1 MSDEAPITQLL
12 SAWSDGDRAAFG
24 ELVPLVYDEL
34 RRLANRALRR
44 ERQNHTLDPTGLVH
58 EAYMRLSDQNRMEWQ
73 SRSQFMAVASQLMR
87 RVLVDHARRRL
98 AGKRDGG
105 ERLTLDEGI
114 AASPDERLIDVLM
127 LDQALTRLQ
136 TLDERQAKIVELRYF
151 AGLNVEEVSEVLAI
165 STRTVKR
172 EWAMARAWLKRELE
186 RGGEDATRKGG
197 NKEDRP

>member
-1 MSDEAPITQLL
+1 MSDDDPITQLL
-12 SAWSDGDRAAFG
+12 SAWSEGDREALG

-34 RRLANRALRR
+34 RRLADRALQR
-44 ERQNHTLDPTGLVH
+44 ERRNHTLDPTGLVH
-58 EAYMRLSDQNRMEWQ
+58 EAYMRLSDQNRMRWQ
-73 SRSQFMAVASQLMR
+73 NRSQFMAVASQLMR

-105 ERLTLDEGI
+105 ERLTLDEGL
-114 AASPDERLIDVLM
+114 AAGRDERLVDVLM

-136 TLDERQAKIVELRYF
+136 ALDERQGKLVELRYF
-151 AGLNVEEVSEVLAI
+151 AGLKVEEVAEVLEI

-186 RGGEDATRKGG
+186 RGPSPRVEGAV
-197 NKEDRP
+197 